1 MLRVGRAIAAESPQ
15 PGEDVF
21 ADHRIHIA
29 RIGVLEA
36 VPAVILKRTLLAV
49 LTFGEEPLLHRLLF
63 AIGLQ
68 FLGNLLFVQSLEKEK
83 VGNLLNNFERVGDA
97 SRPEGIPDLIDLTTN
112 FAGKHRSIGGRTML
126 SHLGNYLH

>member
-1 MLRVGRAIAAESPQ
+1 ML
-15 PGEDVF
+15 
-21 ADHRIHIA
+21 ADHHIQVA

-68 FLGNLLFVQSLEKEK
+68 FLGNFLLVQPLEKK
-83 VGNLLNNFERVGDA
+83 QVGDLLNNLERIGDA
-97 SRPEGIPDLIDLTTN
+97 ARPEGIPDLIDLTAN
-112 FAGKHRSIGGRTML
+112 FAGEHRFAFGKSGY
-126 SHLGNYLH
+126 YLNGVTP